1 MQFNEILE
9 RLGGGEQQG
18 SGYLTLCPVHGDTN
32 PSLVV
37 TLRED
42 GLVMMHCRSHGC
54 CFEDIAAA
62 IGLTAADFRDV
73 EAGEEIVTSQSMGVK
88 PPPSA
93 DQINWLRSFID
104 DAHAEFNKSLT
115 LPNPALEYAY
125 ERWGITAE
133 MGIALKLGY
142 TDTDV
147 SGEWIPF
154 PWSMVPRITVPLYG
168 FDGVPRGVQGRA
180 LEAHDI
186 RWCSLT
192 TPPENAWSRF
202 GCLLHDHGD
211 DYVQLGEGGGD
222 ALTAYATGTSAVFL
236 RGTSLAVGAKD
247 QIIAGLRDKVVI
259 LAGDT
264 DTAGQNFNQQMG
276 EALTEAGL
284 DVRVLQIPGAVSDVT
299 EWREKDPEA
308 FPMEY
313 ALALRAAPPFS
324 SDGADARPALPDE
337 DDEYNTHMGNARRL
351 IEYMNGTLA
360 FFAEKGAMVFRG
372 GYWQLDKLNI
382 TLNAFT
388 DVIAQMI
395 EHAELLIEEGEAT
408 GNNNLIDRGE
418 ARRNFAIRSQNGNNI
433 REAIKL
439 AEQYSSRDFELLDN
453 HKHLLNFKN
462 GTVNLKNGQIKDH
475 DPDDWLTHCL
485 PYNYDPDAECSL
497 WEKTLQEVFED
508 KPNVIPWVNRY
519 MGYIATGETRE
530 HCLLVCVGKGANG
543 KSVVWN
549 TLSDLLKPL
558 RGVLPMTAFE
568 RKPAG
573 SSSADMASLQGK
585 RLCLVQEGEANK
597 FMDEATIK
605 RAASDDEISARA
617 LYKDQMSFKPAFKIV
632 MASNSEPRIRGADEG
647 IWRRMRLLKFERFF
661 APEERNQY
669 LINELKEEAEG
680 ILAWIIRG
688 SIEWYANGLQDPV
701 EITSATANYRTT
713 SDELAGFINMV
724 VVEDSESS
732 VNGNDLYLKYM
743 DWAVDE
749 NIKAWSRTA
758 FYNAVVERINGC
770 QKSDYRKGVLMKGI
784 RFATEQDLEGGEM

>member
-9 RLGGGEQQG
+9 RLGGGERQG

-73 EAGEEIVTSQSMGVK
+73 EAGDEIVTAQSMGVK
-88 PPPSA
+88 PPPSSE
-93 DQINWLRSFID
+93 QINWLRSFID
-104 DAHAEFNKSLT
+104 EAHNKFNASLT
-115 LPNPALEYAY
+115 LPNPALEYAN

-133 MGIALKLGY
+133 MGAALKLGY
-142 TDTDV
+142 TETGV

-202 GCLLHDHGD
+202 GVLMHDHGD

-264 DTAGQNFNQQMG
+264 DTAGHNFNQQMG
-276 EALTEAGL
+276 EALTDAGL
-284 DVRVLQIPGAVSDVT
+284 EVKVLQIPGGVSDVT

-308 FPMEY
+308 FPREY

-324 SDGADARPALPDE
+324 GERIHTPAVI
-337 DDEYNTHMGNARRL
+337 DDDPQFFTHLGNAQRL
-351 IEYMNGTLA
+351 IAHMDGTLA
-360 FFAEKGAMVFRG
+360 FFAEKGSMVFRG
-372 GYWQLDKLNI
+372 GHWQPDKLNVSI
-382 TLNAFT
+382 RAMT
-388 DVIAQMI
+388 DVI
-395 EHAELLIEEGEAT
+395 ENLRERGDLLIEEGEAT
-408 GNNNLIDRGE
+408 GNNTLIDRGE
-418 ARRNFAIRSQNGNNI
+418 ALRGWSIRSENGTNM
-433 REAIKL
+433 RESISMAEKL
-439 AEQYSSRDFELLDN
+439 SSRDFRLLDK
-453 HKHLLNFKN
+453 HKNFLNFKN
-462 GTVNLKNGQIKDH
+462 GTVDLKNGKIKDH
-475 DPDDWLTHCL
+475 DPEDWLTHCL
-485 PYNYDPDAECSL
+485 PHNYDPDAECPL

-508 KPNVIPWVNRY
+508 KPNVIPWVQRF
-519 MGYIATGETRE
+519 MGYIATGETYE
-530 HCLLVCVGKGANG
+530 HCLLVCVGKGSNG

-549 TLSDLLKPL
+549 TLSDLLRPL
-558 RGVLPMTAFE
+558 VGVLPMTAFE

-573 SSSADMASLQGK
+573 SSTADIASLLGK

-617 LYKDQMSFKPAFKIV
+617 LYKAQMSFKPTFKIV
-632 MASNSEPRIRGADEG
+632 MASNNEPRIRGADEG
-647 IWRRMRLLKFERFF
+647 IWRRMRLLKFNRFF
-661 APEERNQY
+661 KPEDRNHY
-669 LINELKEEAEG
+669 LMYDLKQEAEG
-680 ILAWIIRG
+680 ILAWVVRG
-688 SIEWYANGLQDPV
+688 AIDWYENGLQDPV
-701 EITSATANYRTT
+701 EIRNATLNYRHT
-713 SDELAGFINMV
+713 SDELAGFTNTTI
-724 VVEDSESS
+724 VEDPESS
-732 VNGNDLYLKYM
+732 ILGDDLFHKYL
-743 DWAVDE
+743 DWTLQE
-749 NIKAWSRTA
+749 NIKSWSRTA
-758 FYNAVVERINGC
+758 FYNAMFERVNGL
-770 QKSDYRKGVLMKGI
+770 QKASNNKGVLLKGI
-784 RFATEQDLEGGEM
+784 RYLTEEELEGGEM